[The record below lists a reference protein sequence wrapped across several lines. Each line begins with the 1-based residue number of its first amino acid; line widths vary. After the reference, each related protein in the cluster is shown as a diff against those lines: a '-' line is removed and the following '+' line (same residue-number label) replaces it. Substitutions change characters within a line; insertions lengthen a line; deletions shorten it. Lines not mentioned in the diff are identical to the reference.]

1 MIENNFYWIKK
12 LSFQK
17 ILLSKLKSLTSEYC
31 TKETEEMIIDKLVK
45 EINRRDLVKED
56 RLN

>member
-1 MIENNFYWIKK
+1 MIENNFYWLKK

-31 TKETEEMIIDKLVK
+31 SKESEEMIIDKLVK
-45 EINRRDLVKED
+45 EINKRDLVKED
-56 RLN
+56 KLD